1 MSSKRLFFA
10 LWPTEQQRERLHD
23 AIGPVVRLVDG
34 SPAHRGNWHVTLVFI
49 GKFSERLIPELQAQ
63 AATIVVEPFRLYFDR
78 LEFWKR
84 PKLACLVA
92 GTVPPELERL
102 VTSLNIM
109 VADFDVSIETRRYR
123 PHITVVRGARSF
135 ERQRLAQA
143 AVTEWSDFELIDSV
157 SQPGGPTYRPLKQ

>member
-10 LWPTEQQRERLHD
+10 LWPSEQQRERLHD

-34 SPAHRGNWHVTLVFI
+34 SPANRDNWHVTLVFI
-49 GKFSERLIPELQAQ
+49 GKFSERLIPELQAE
-63 AATIVVEPFRLYFDR
+63 AANIVVEPFRLCFDR

-92 GTVPPELERL
+92 DTVPPELERL

-109 VADFDVSIETRRYR
+109 VADFGVSIEKRRYR
-123 PHITVVRGARSF
+123 PHMTVVRGARSF

-143 AVTEWSDFELIDSV
+143 AVTEWSDFELVDSV

>member
-10 LWPTEQQRERLHD
+10 LWPTEQQRKRLHD

-49 GKFSERLIPELQAQ
+49 GKFSERLIPELQAE
-63 AATIVVEPFRLYFDR
+63 AATIVAEPFRLYFDR
-78 LEFWKR
+78 LEVWKG
-84 PKLACLVA
+84 PKVACLVA

-109 VADFDVSIETRRYR
+109 VADVGVSIEKRRYR

-143 AVTEWSDFELIDSV
+143 AVTEWSDFELIESV